1 MHRPRPLL
9 LRTTNQVKQF
19 QKSTKWRWRWR
30 WWMVD
35 SGDDFQQDVV
45 TFHFVEENV
54 ETGSGRQR
62 VALAKDVTLKF
73 NRAYP

>member
-9 LRTTNQVKQF
+9 LRTTKQVV
-19 QKSTKWRWRWR
+19 TILLVVV
-30 WWMVD
+30 MVD
-35 SGDDFQQDVV
+35 GGNDFQQDVV
-45 TFHFVEENV
+45 TFHLVEENV

-73 NRAYP
+73 NVKTTLLAPG